1 MENKTQD
8 LRQSIRIYKN
18 DLVQKYFHLRINQT
32 NSPYQVLFKP
42 GEYKILFILSHMR
55 SGSSLLT
62 HLLISNPAII
72 GYGET
77 HIQYSSEAD
86 FKRLIYQAYW
96 QSQEFRKF
104 DDLQNLKMNHQY
116 ILDKV
121 LHGNKFLKE
130 DFLTSENLYVI
141 FLVREPK
148 RTMVSMLDQK
158 PHWSEE
164 DAVTYYNG
172 RLLELERYSKII
184 NSKERTLLLTHDQII
199 NQSELV
205 FQGLQN
211 FLGTEAG
218 FSEEYKILKTTGM
231 RSVGDFKENIK
242 SGRIVKKERELS
254 IVISPHIVETAENS
268 FRQSLEYL
276 SSNSRTI

>member
-1 MENKTQD
+1 
-8 LRQSIRIYKN
+8 
-18 DLVQKYFHLRINQT
+18 
-32 NSPYQVLFKP
+32 
-42 GEYKILFILSHMR
+42 MR

>member
-141 FLVREPK
+141 FLVREPE
-148 RTMVSMLDQK
+148 RTVASMLDQK
-158 PHWSEE
+158 PHWSED
-164 DAVTYYNG
+164 DAVRYYNG
-172 RLLELERYSKII
+172 RLVELERYSKII

-211 FLGTEAG
+211 FLGTEVG

-242 SGRIVKKERELS
+242 SGRIVRKNRELN
-254 IVISPHIVETAENS
+254 IVISPEAIHSTNYK
-268 FRQSLEYL
+268 FTQCLGYL
-276 SSNSRTI
+276 SKFCTTL

>member
-1 MENKTQD
+1 MEDKTQD

-18 DLVQKYFHLRINQT
+18 DLVQKYFNFRINQT

-77 HIQYSSEAD
+77 HTQYSSEAD

-104 DDLQNLKMNHQY
+104 DDLQNLKMSHQY

-141 FLVREPK
+141 FLVREPE
-148 RTMVSMLDQK
+148 RTIASMLDQK
-158 PHWSEE
+158 SHWRED
-164 DAVTYYNG
+164 DAVRYYNG
-172 RLLELERYSKII
+172 RLAELERYSQII

-211 FLGTEAG
+211 FLGTEVG

-231 RSVGDFKENIK
+231 RSIGDFKENIK
-242 SGRIVKKERELS
+242 SGRIVRKNRELN
-254 IVISPHIVETAENS
+254 IVVSPEAIHSTNLK
-268 FRQSLEYL
+268 FTQCLGYL
-276 SSNSRTI
+276 SKSCTTL